1 MCFFGLVVTKKLGL
15 KDGNPGVIDEKRNE
29 IGSSERAPD
38 VKKRKK
44 RVKVDGVGA
53 EQGRDRQGETVQP
66 PFRRAF
72 HPETHRTAEEFYI
85 RRLLFYEDVCRCTTS
100 IVNDII
106 NKE

>member
-1 MCFFGLVVTKKLGL
+1 MKEPLMLKKG
-15 KDGNPGVIDEKRNE
+15 
-29 IGSSERAPD
+29 
-38 VKKRKK
+38 KKS
-44 RVKVDGVGA
+44 KVDGVGA